1 MRWDLAHARALAAA
15 GKQPRAADM
24 LKQLAAAH
32 PQSASVQKA
41 FAEVLMAGEDQ
52 VAWQQ
57 AQAQWRRILAKA
69 KPQGQLWYEAKYA
82 IALGYFKLGEK
93 KEAAARIEY
102 LQATSGLEKT
112 PLRAQFL
119 ALLAMCR

>member
-1 MRWDLAHARALAAA
+1 
-15 GKQPRAADM
+15 
-24 LKQLAAAH
+24 
-32 PQSASVQKA
+32 
-41 FAEVLMAGEDQ
+41 MAGEDQ